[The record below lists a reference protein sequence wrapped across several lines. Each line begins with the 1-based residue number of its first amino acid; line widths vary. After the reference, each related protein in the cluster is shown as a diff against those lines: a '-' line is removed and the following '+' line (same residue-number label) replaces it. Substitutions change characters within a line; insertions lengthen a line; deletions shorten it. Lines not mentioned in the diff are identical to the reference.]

1 MLAVIIVFS
10 PQATKFID
18 GCHGNALL
26 AFAM

>member
-10 PQATKFID
+10 PQAIKFI
-18 GCHGNALL
+18 GSREGNALL